1 MYLRIFQKRPQYLCH
16 LISILD
22 MTNMD
27 KRRKRCNWLFVVS
40 KREKFARNANG
51 LKALLK

>member
-1 MYLRIFQKRPQYLCH
+1 MYLRNLKKRPQYLYH
-16 LISILD
+16 LIFILD
-22 MTNMD
+22 MTKMD
-27 KRRKRCNWLFVVS
+27 KRKKRCNWLFVVS